1 MCWSVWERSGDIFL
15 LVSHQ
20 HSTVNSHMC
29 VHCAEEIKRCEGF
42 NRDAFKKIRKKY
54 INPTK
59 KLTYCALPSSSKH
72 INKRSPQAHKQIV
85 KKEVLKRR
93 DSGLL
98 VYFLCPIVCLK
109 LSLIFSPFHSIYRK
123 VAALVECNINIELFF
138 LSTLYGWRLSVG
150 WQVSEQI
157 SPLMCVFLS
166 IANYGVKLL
175 E

>member
-1 MCWSVWERSGDIFL
+1 MCWSVWESGDIFL

-109 LSLIFSPFHSIYRK
+109 LSLIFSPFHSIYIAK
-123 VAALVECNINIELFF
+123 WQHWSSVI
-138 LSTLYGWRLSVG
+138 STLNYSFFQLYMGEDYLLVG
-150 WQVSEQI
+150 RSQNKYH
-157 SPLMCVFLS
+157 P
-166 IANYGVKLL
+166 
-175 E
+175 

>member
-1 MCWSVWERSGDIFL
+1 MCCWSVWERSGDIFL

-20 HSTVNSHMC
+20 HTTVNSHMC
-29 VHCAEEIKRCEGF
+29 VHCAEEIKRCGGF

-59 KLTYCALPSSSKH
+59 KLTYCCALPSSSKH

-98 VYFLCPIVCLK
+98 VYFFVSNCLFEIVPHF
-109 LSLIFSPFHSIYRK
+109 FSISFH
-123 VAALVECNINIELFF
+123 
-138 LSTLYGWRLSVG
+138 
-150 WQVSEQI
+150 I
-157 SPLMCVFLS
+157 SPSGS
-166 IANYGVKLL
+166 IGRV
-175 E
+175 

>member
-93 DSGLL
+93 DSWYIFCVQLF
-98 VYFLCPIVCLK
+98 VWNCP
-109 LSLIFSPFHSIYRK
+109 S
-123 VAALVECNINIELFF
+123 FF
-138 LSTLYGWRLSVG
+138 LHFIPYIAKWQHWSSVISTLNCSFFQLYTGEDHFVVG
-150 WQVSEQI
+150 RSRNKYH
-157 SPLMCVFLS
+157 P
-166 IANYGVKLL
+166 
-175 E
+175 